1 MSVVQVKDVRDLPW
15 AIVGTVGISTL
26 LYVLLALSLALMV
39 FPSIGCPDWVFFLAG
54 ASGSVQQSVSFLSA
68 FVSGH
73 CERGGVGWG
82 SHHGYGIRVWPNP
95 RASGRVGCMKRH
107 PAQP

>member
-1 MSVVQVKDVRDLPW
+1 MSVAQVKDARDLPW

-39 FPSIGCPDWVFFLAG
+39 YPSIGCPDWVFFLAG
-54 ASGSVQQSVSFLSA
+54 TGGSVQQSVSFLSA

-73 CERGGVGWG
+73 CEPGLGGPP
-82 SHHGYGIRVWPNP
+82 RVWQQEGGPTAGH
-95 RASGRVGCMKRH
+95 R
-107 PAQP
+107 